1 MKAFNLDEVNQN
13 IMAIVSQSKDQILMS
28 QADVSVALTS
38 ENQPL
43 SSIKLL
49 ADISM
54 NSLYPLTYLL
64 FKHGTLC
71 NRRVREVTKVLLY
84 RTFLLAW
91 IISTFMCIHAFSAS
105 LPFKRLM
112 IILFIVLVSPLQIF
126 FHGFSYRDV
135 GFQYIYRVYGEYKRN
150 MMVNLFN
157 RYDLVE
163 AFSTAGL
170 DTVVYFLI
178 SFNLD

>member
-13 IMAIVSQSKDQILMS
+13 IMAIVSQTKDQILMS

-49 ADISM
+49 ANISM

-91 IISTFMCIHAFSAS
+91 IISTFMCIHSFSAS

-150 MMVNLFN
+150 VMVNLFN